1 MSYPSYSDLE
11 LKIQELEQENGTLKA
26 NVEFLH
32 SCLDD
37 RENSIELMR
46 KELNNLE
53 DVKTVLGDIV
63 MNLTKLDKLKKIVF
77 KDDAELKD

>member
-11 LKIQELEQENGTLKA
+11 LEIQELEKENKRL
-26 NVEFLH
+26 
-32 SCLDD
+32 
-37 RENSIELMR
+37 R

-63 MNLTKLDKLKKIVF
+63 MNLTKLEKLKKIVF
-77 KDDAELKD
+77 KDDTDSED